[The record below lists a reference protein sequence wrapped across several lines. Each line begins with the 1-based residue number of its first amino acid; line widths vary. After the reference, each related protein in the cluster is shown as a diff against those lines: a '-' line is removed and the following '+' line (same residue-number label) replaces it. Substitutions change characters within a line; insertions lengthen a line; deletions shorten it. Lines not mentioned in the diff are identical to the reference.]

1 MAHLTIETLLAQ
13 TANEVGD
20 AKDENQTDN
29 TLREFG
35 KCAVGMRDVLY
46 QDRSLNE
53 AEFLFMD
60 NHFQLLQMAYL
71 RWKRKHNWPA
81 DFH

>member
-1 MAHLTIETLLAQ
+1 MAQMAVETLLAQ
-13 TANEVGD
+13 IAPERAD
-20 AKDENQTDN
+20 AKEKNETDT

-35 KCAVGMRDVLY
+35 QCAVALRSMLY

-60 NHFQLLQMAYL
+60 NHFRILEMAYL
-71 RWKRKHNWPA
+71 RWKRKHRPT
-81 DFH
+81 D